1 MRIIIPRLSPRAAA
15 TAARPAAHVPKL
27 DLTELLGEVRFD
39 DRGLVAA
46 VAQDD
51 ATGDVLM
58 VAWMDREALERTVE
72 SGDVHY
78 HSRSRGKLWRKGETS
93 GNTQRL
99 VSLSVDC
106 DGDALLLRVDQKGP
120 ACHTGERSCFFRT
133 LGDGDGS

>member
-1 MRIIIPRLSPRAAA
+1 M
-15 TAARPAAHVPKL
+15 PKL

-39 DRGLVAA
+39 GRGLVAA

-51 ATGDVLM
+51 ASGEVLM

-106 DGDALLLRVDQKGP
+106 DGDALLLRVNQNGP

-133 LGDGDGS
+133 LGKGEGG

>member
-1 MRIIIPRLSPRAAA
+1 MGIIIPRLSPRAAA

-93 GNTQRL
+93 GNTQHL